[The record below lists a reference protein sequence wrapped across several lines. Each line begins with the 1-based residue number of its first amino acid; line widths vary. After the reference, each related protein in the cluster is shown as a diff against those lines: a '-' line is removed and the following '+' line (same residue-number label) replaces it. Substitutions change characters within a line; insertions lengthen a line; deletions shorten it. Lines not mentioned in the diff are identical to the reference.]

1 MKVDDHTDYHLN
13 QIGFLMSNSSKISV
27 IAFDAFGTLVNIGD
41 KRAPY
46 KKLLQWMKDHDRTPQ
61 LDDAAV
67 IMSQAVG
74 FEEFAARCGMILP
87 DDLITTLYSD
97 LEAELQSIT
106 LYPDTTST
114 LNQLSQAGFKIALC
128 SNLAAPY
135 GKAGFPMLPRFDA
148 YAWSYEVGAIKPD
161 KHIYQ
166 YIIDSLECRAEEV
179 LFVGD
184 TPLADI
190 EGPTAFGMSARLI
203 NHREGQTMKDVLSD
217 LIW

>member
-1 MKVDDHTDYHLN
+1 
-13 QIGFLMSNSSKISV
+13 MSNSSKISV

-46 KKLLQWMKDHDRTPQ
+46 KKLLQWMKDHGRTQ
-61 LDDAAV
+61 QAADAAV
-67 IMSQAVG
+67 IMSQAVS
-74 FEEFAARCGMILP
+74 FEEFAARCAMTLP
-87 DDLITTLYSD
+87 DELITTLYSD

-135 GKAGFPMLPRFDA
+135 GEAIFPMLPQFDA

-161 KHIYQ
+161 KQIYQ